1 MAKKPEKFRQSSAR
15 ILLVSGENVEARRIL
30 NVFIDH
36 GLNAFCVNTVA
47 EAKKTIRDWKPQV
60 VVTNLLIQGGSAYEI
75 LDYINNNAKGTASI
89 ILSSHN
95 HERNLD
101 EAMRRGASDYLK
113 RPFSFDDLLNRV
125 VIQCRQTNLVKDS
138 WNDPEEMG
146 INGLLSCSMSPEGI
160 DQVTH
165 EITKRLAKST
175 NSVRCSLIRAITTSE
190 GLVFASHDDP
200 HISGLR
206 IDLSTYPEVQVVANT
221 KKMIA
226 INDLEE
232 SKALSH
238 IRGKAKSIDFSAMIV
253 APVFYKGR
261 FFGVLSVRLPKS
273 TKEVPQEAI
282 RMTSITAKVI
292 SLALSAR
299 ATEELGRF
307 GLISAS

>member
-1 MAKKPEKFRQSSAR
+1 MLSIFT
-15 ILLVSGENVEARRIL
+15 
-30 NVFIDH
+30 DH
-36 GLNAFCVNTVA
+36 GLNAFRVSTVS
-47 EAKKTIRDWKPQV
+47 EAKKSIRDWRPQV
-60 VVTNLLIQGGSAYEI
+60 VVSNLLVQGGSAYEI
-75 LDYINNNAKGTASI
+75 LDFINNNAKGTSSI

-95 HERNLD
+95 HDGNLD
-101 EAMRRGASDYLK
+101 EAIRRGASDYIK
-113 RPFSFDDLLNRV
+113 RPFVYEDLLNRV
-125 VIQCRQTNLVKDS
+125 VIQCRQSSAMSDS

-146 INGLLSCSMSPEGI
+146 INGLLSCAMSPEGI

-175 NSVRCSLIRAITTSE
+175 NSVRCSLIRAITANE

-226 INDLEE
+226 INDLGE
-232 SKALSH
+232 SKALGH
-238 IRGKAKSIDFSAMIV
+238 IKKKVKSINFSAMIV

-261 FFGVLSVRLPKS
+261 FFGVLSVRFSDS
-273 TKEVPQEAI
+273 TKEVPKEAI
-282 RMTSITAKVI
+282 RVTSITAKVI
-292 SLALSAR
+292 SLAISAR
-299 ATEELGRF
+299 PAEELGRF